1 MDPSFEFE
9 KRRNIPVKYD
19 RELWSQ
25 TITAMQVNI
34 WKVFF
39 TDGGY
44 SYNLISGS
52 ELYHTYIVTLPYRYP
67 TKLKLVILAYG
78 FV

>member
-25 TITAMQVNI
+25 TITAMQVGI
-34 WKVFF
+34 LKTFVQYRIVVVFYVKKQLIFVFF
-39 TDGGY
+39 SEWRRSRT
-44 SYNLISGS
+44 SGRLTS
-52 ELYHTYIVTLPYRYP
+52 SSR
-67 TKLKLVILAYG
+67 G
-78 FV
+78 

>member
-1 MDPSFEFE
+1 VDPSFEFE

-44 SYNLISGS
+44 SYNLISGTV
-52 ELYHTYIVTLPYRYP
+52 LYRTYIVTEPYLHQNE
-67 TKLKLVILAYG
+67 LKLII
-78 FV
+78 

>member
-34 WKVFF
+34 RKVFLQMAVLLLSYI
-39 TDGGY
+39 GY
-44 SYNLISGS
+44 
-52 ELYHTYIVTLPYRYP
+52 HIVPNRCP
-67 TKLKLVILAYG
+67 TELKLI
-78 FV
+78 F